1 MNVIIS
7 PTGGLRCLHDDAF
20 DWSALGPRTIRRAS
34 HVEPD
39 MTGDWFADLAP
50 VGGPLLGPY
59 RLRGDA
65 LAAEV
70 VWLIAHDLPLPAEPD
85 AGPAVMSNGGSR

>member
-7 PTGGLRCLHDDAF
+7 PTGGLRCLHHDAF
-20 DWSALGPRTIRRAS
+20 DWSALGPRTIRRAA

-39 MTGDWFADLAP
+39 ANGDWFADLAP
-50 VGGPLLGPY
+50 VGGPRLGPY
-59 RLRGDA
+59 RLRGEA

-70 VWLIAHDLPLPAEPD
+70 AWLIDHDLPLPAEMAPLP
-85 AGPAVMSNGGSR
+85 AGVS